1 MLISKST
8 KYDPNA
14 LVTFKLANGDEII
27 GRVSE
32 ETDTHYT
39 LERPCT
45 VVPSQKG
52 IMLIASLFTA
62 DPAMDITISKSH
74 VLFHAPSAREVQD
87 YYIKTTTGIES
98 VNPGGIITGL

>member
-8 KYDPNA
+8 TYDANT
-14 LVTFKLANGDEII
+14 LVTFKLANGDELV
-27 GRVSE
+27 GRVAE
-32 ETDTHYT
+32 DTDTHYKI
-39 LERPCT
+39 ERPCT

>member
-8 KYDPNA
+8 KYEANA

-27 GRVSE
+27 GRVAE
-32 ETDTHYT
+32 ESDTHYK

-45 VVPSQKG
+45 VVPAQKG

-62 DPAMDITISKSH
+62 EPAADITISKSH

-87 YYIKTTTGIES
+87 YYIETTTGIKS
-98 VNPGGIITGL
+98 VNPGGIVTV

>member
-1 MLISKST
+1 MLLSKST
-8 KYDPNA
+8 KYDANA

-27 GRVSE
+27 GRVAE
-32 ETDTHYT
+32 DTDTHYK

-62 DPAMDITISKSH
+62 DPDVNITISKSH

-98 VNPGGIITGL
+98 INPGGIVTV

>member
-8 KYDPNA
+8 KYNANA
-14 LVTFKLANGDEII
+14 LVTFKLANGDELV

-32 ETDTHYT
+32 ETDTHYHI
-39 LERPCT
+39 ERPCT

-98 VNPGGIITGL
+98 INPGGIVTV